1 MAGPPSTHNACPC
14 PSFRLLHGSA
24 GWLPGADILRH
35 IESTTT
41 VETGRMR
48 AARAM
53 PVGRSATKA
62 ARAFSSE
69 RRTAC
74 GAVVGKPEGAG
85 ASRTGGAASL
95 VGVCVTRCGRPS
107 GVRGSG
113 SAALGQ
119 SLACQPLPFRWKVGD
134 LRALRLAALA
144 VLGRVLVPGPAVT
157 TPALA
162 GVHLLGHSA
171 PLSQVLLSV
180 CVYTASGDAH
190 IPSRQDGTALD
201 NDDRGPRTSVV
212 GRDFL
217 QLTWGWSSADDGVL
231 PRHRRSSTGCYRA
244 GGPPLPT
251 GSGAGWYVLDADVGE
266 PGRNHNGVPVG
277 AARVALGMI
286 AVRPPGRPP
295 HSGEAGG
302 SRQCGRSR

>member
-1 MAGPPSTHNACPC
+1 
-14 PSFRLLHGSA
+14 
-24 GWLPGADILRH
+24 
-35 IESTTT
+35 
-41 VETGRMR
+41 MR

-85 ASRTGGAASL
+85 ASRTSGAASL
-95 VGVCVTRCGRPS
+95 VGVCVTPLWPPQRGQGIRFSCPGPVARVPAAALPVEGRRSACLAAGSTRRPRTRARARS
-107 GVRGSG
+107 GRHNTSPGWCPPARSQRTPLTG
-113 SAALGQ
+113 SAI
-119 SLACQPLPFRWKVGD
+119 R
-134 LRALRLAALA
+134 LRLHGVGRRTHPQPPGRDRARQRRPRASHVGCGTGLLAAH
-144 VLGRVLVPGPAVT
+144 
-157 TPALA
+157 A
-162 GVHLLGHSA
+162 GVELSRRWGPSA
-171 PLSQVLLSV
+171 SPTQQHRLLS
-180 CVYTASGDAH
+180 
-190 IPSRQDGTALD
+190 
-201 NDDRGPRTSVV
+201 
-212 GRDFL
+212 
-217 QLTWGWSSADDGVL
+217 
-231 PRHRRSSTGCYRA
+231 A

-251 GSGAGWYVLDADVGE
+251 GSGAGWHVLDADVGE

>member
-1 MAGPPSTHNACPC
+1 
-14 PSFRLLHGSA
+14 
-24 GWLPGADILRH
+24 
-35 IESTTT
+35 
-41 VETGRMR
+41 MR

-53 PVGRSATKA
+53 PVGRPATKA
-62 ARAFSSE
+62 ARALSSE
-69 RRTAC
+69 RRPPAEPLLEP
-74 GAVVGKPEGAG
+74 GGAG
-85 ASRTGGAASL
+85 TYRTSGAASL

-119 SLACQPLPFRWKVGD
+119 SLACQPLSFRWKVGD

-144 VLGRVLVPGPAVT
+144 VLGSVLVPGPAVT

-180 CVYTASGDAH
+180 CVYPASGDAH

-201 NDDRGPRTSVV
+201 NDDRGPRTV
-212 GRDFL
+212 GCGTGLLAAHAGVELSRR
-217 QLTWGWSSADDGVL
+217 WGPSAS
-231 PRHRRSSTGCYRA
+231 PTQQHRLLSA

-251 GSGAGWYVLDADVGE
+251 GSGAGWHVLDADVGE
-266 PGRNHNGVPVG
+266 PGRNHNGVPAG

-286 AVRPPGRPP
+286 AVRPPRRPS
-295 HSGEAGG
+295 HRGEAGR